1 MTSMARQDRPHSTVA
16 GGIRRGAQASRVHG
30 MDDVLLEALE
40 VLEVLEMLG
49 KVFMRECWACAGARF
64 TFQVWATFCLE
75 VEKLKR
81 RTSCA
86 AAMHLNTGHVYAKVA
101 NREKWFS
108 SRYRF
113 FMREEEIRALQPSPP
128 HIRKCHVEYIGAR
141 ARPSFILD
149 AFTFVPV
156 THTTV
161 LPSSSPLPIQP
172 QPRGYSTQHLIHTST
187 TPKMSHTRRINKK
200 VHVFE

>member
-1 MTSMARQDRPHSTVA
+1 MESMARQDRPHSTVA

-30 MDDVLLEALE
+30 MDDVLLEA
-40 VLEVLEMLG
+40 LEVLEMLG

-86 AAMHLNTGHVYAKVA
+86 AAMQAMHLNAGDAKVA

-108 SRYRF
+108 SRNGHK
-113 FMREEEIRALQPSPP
+113 REE
-128 HIRKCHVEYIGAR
+128 AR
-141 ARPSFILD
+141 VATKS
-149 AFTFVPV
+149 A
-156 THTTV
+156 THT
-161 LPSSSPLPIQP
+161 
-172 QPRGYSTQHLIHTST
+172 
-187 TPKMSHTRRINKK
+187 KMPRRIHRRKGEALL
-200 VHVFE
+200 HP

>member
-1 MTSMARQDRPHSTVA
+1 MESMARQDRPHSTVA

-30 MDDVLLEALE
+30 MDDVLLEA
-40 VLEVLEMLG
+40 LEVLEMLG

-86 AAMHLNTGHVYAKVA
+86 AAMHLNAGDAKVA

-108 SRYRF
+108 SR
-113 FMREEEIRALQPSPP
+113 
-128 HIRKCHVEYIGAR
+128 
-141 ARPSFILD
+141 
-149 AFTFVPV
+149 
-156 THTTV
+156 
-161 LPSSSPLPIQP
+161 
-172 QPRGYSTQHLIHTST
+172 
-187 TPKMSHTRRINKK
+187 
-200 VHVFE
+200 

>member
-1 MTSMARQDRPHSTVA
+1 MESMARQDRPHSTVA

-30 MDDVLLEALE
+30 MDDVLLEA
-40 VLEVLEMLG
+40 LEVLEMLG

-86 AAMHLNTGHVYAKVA
+86 AAMHLNTRATYKSCQSRKMVFFSITVI
-101 NREKWFS
+101 REKK
-108 SRYRF
+108 
-113 FMREEEIRALQPSPP
+113 RALQPSPP